1 MKFLTPFLL
10 SISLISVELPTASA
24 QNPAPGLTVLEP
36 KGFREVAQLRP
47 RSTKEIKSSTWSIGG
62 ETLDRDYT
70 DYQSYRHYLGPLG
83 AKRIRLQGGWSKCE
97 KVKGQYDFAWLDAVI
112 PDAYSRGV
120 SPWVELSYGNPIYPG
135 GGEPKLG
142 GRIPTSEEALV
153 AWDNWVRAM
162 VNRYKNQV
170 TEWEIWNEPDLNKLN
185 TGEEVAVFY
194 IRTAKLVKAIQPNAK
209 LIALGVAGVPAT
221 AFMRPFLDHLK
232 KENALDLV
240 DILTYHGYAPNPD
253 TSYPKIEE
261 MRKLVWSYNR
271 SAGRPKITF
280 MQGENGAPSTASA
293 VTIGALRQYDWT
305 ELSQAKW
312 DLRRMLAD
320 HGRGI
325 ATNLFTISDI
335 HYAAGDH
342 MTGVNTKGLL
352 KTNPDKTIE
361 RPKMAYK
368 AAQHVFSTF
377 DDQLELLDQAKPTV
391 SQATVSA
398 FQYRQRKNSGSLVTL
413 WSAEARP
420 AETYE
425 PKPTDVTIKGKFDQ
439 PVFVDLVSGKVYEI
453 PKNQWKKSG
462 DSYTFTAIPVPDYP
476 VLIAE
481 KTALHLLT
489 PTGQSA
495 NPSFKYLGKIAPKNS
510 RDIQSSNWSVGAE
523 YMDRDYTVYVNWKDY
538 LGKLG
543 VKKARIQSGW
553 AKCEKVKGHYD
564 FAWLD
569 EIVFDM
575 VKQGVTPWID
585 LCYGNPLYSGGGG
598 TTLNAAIPFSGEALA
613 GWKNYVAAVV
623 ARYGDKVTEWEIW
636 NEPNYKISIPD
647 YADFFITTA
656 ETVRSVQPKAQIIA
670 FAPGSGVDY
679 KFADSALKIIQEKGK
694 LGLINQ
700 ISHHRHIPNPDNRDS
715 EVELEKVVAKYSP
728 AIRIRQGEAGCPSEW
743 NNNFALNKYPW
754 TELTQSKH
762 ILRRLLT
769 DLGHDKESCC
779 FTIMDAK
786 TPQEWN
792 HKGLLKANEDLTVA
806 HAKPAYYA
814 FQNLISVF
822 DDKLER
828 LETYPYSVKKEEN
841 NTLSLYA
848 YADKANQ
855 LQAVTVWIKDNV
867 PSDNNEQTLCDFT
880 FANARFKNPV
890 WVDLIAGTVYEIP
903 KENWSKKENVFRQIP
918 LYDSPI
924 LIADKSLINLSVNQ

>member
-1 MKFLTPFLL
+1 MSLLNPSFLAASLL
-10 SISLISVELPTASA
+10 SISSTALGQA
-24 QNPAPGLTVLEP
+24 PPAP
-36 KGFREVAQLRP
+36 KGYQEIGQLRT
-47 RSTKEIKSSTWSIGG
+47 RSAKEINASTWSIGG

-97 KVKGQYDFAWLDAVI
+97 KVKGTYDFAWLDAVI

-120 SPWVELSYGNPIYPG
+120 SPWVELSYGNPLYNG
-135 GGEPKLG
+135 GGEAKLG
-142 GRIPTSEEALV
+142 GRIPTSEEGLT
-153 AWDNWVRAM
+153 AWDNWVRAI
-162 VNRYKNQV
+162 VTRYKAQV
-170 TEWEIWNEPDLNKLN
+170 PAWEIWNEPDLNKLN
-185 TGEEVAVFY
+185 TGEEVAAFY
-194 IRTAKLVKAIQPNAK
+194 IRTAKLVRSIQPNAQ

-221 AFMRPFLDHLK
+221 AFMRPFMEHLK
-232 KENALDLV
+232 KENALDLI
-240 DILTYHGYAPNPD
+240 DILTYHGYAPVPE

-261 MRKLVWSYNR
+261 MRQLVWSYNR

-293 VTIGALRQYDWT
+293 VTIGALRQFDWT

-312 DLRRMLAD
+312 DLRRMLGD

-368 AAQHVFSTF
+368 AAQHVFTTF
-377 DDQLELLDQAKPTV
+377 DDQLELLDKAKPTV
-391 SQATVSA
+391 SQATISA
-398 FQYRQRKNSGSLVTL
+398 FQYRHKKNGGSLVTL
-413 WSAEARP
+413 WSSEARP

-425 PKPTDVTIKGKFDQ
+425 PKPTDVTIEGKFTT
-439 PVFVDLVSGKVYEI
+439 PVLVDLITGRVYEI
-453 PKNQWKKSG
+453 PKSSWKKAG
-462 DSYTFTAIPVPDYP
+462 NSYTFTAIPVVDYP

-481 KTALHLLT
+481 KSALPLTT

-495 NPSFKYLGKIAPKNS
+495 NSSFKYLGKIAPKHS
-510 RDIQSSNWSVGAE
+510 RDIRSSNWSVGAE
-523 YMDRDYTVYVNWKDY
+523 YMDRDYTVYANWKDY

-553 AKCEKVKGHYD
+553 AKCEKVKGQYD

-569 EIVFDM
+569 EIVNDM
-575 VKQGVTPWID
+575 VRQGVTPWIN
-585 LCYGNPLYSGGGG
+585 LSYGNPIYSGGGG
-598 TTLNAAIPFSGEALA
+598 TTLNAAIPYSGEALE
-613 GWKNYVAAVV
+613 GWKKYVAAIVN
-623 ARYGDKVTEWEIW
+623 RYGDKVTEWEIW
-636 NEPNYKISIPD
+636 NEPNYKISVPD
-647 YADFFITTA
+647 YANFFVTSA
-656 ETVRSVQPKAQIIA
+656 EVVKSVRPNAKIIA
-670 FAPGSGVDY
+670 FALGSGVDY
-679 KFADSALKIIQEKGK
+679 KFADNVLKILQEKGK
-694 LGLINQ
+694 LDLVDE
-700 ISHHRHIPNPDNRDS
+700 ISHHRHISNPDNR
-715 EVELEKVVAKYSP
+715 EPEIELEKVVAKYSSK
-728 AIRIRQGEAGCPSEW
+728 IRIRQGEAGCPSEW
-743 NNNFALNKYPW
+743 NKNFAMNNYPW

-762 ILRRLLT
+762 ILRRLLN

-792 HKGLLKANEDLTVA
+792 HKGLLQANGDMTVA
-806 HAKPAYYA
+806 YPKPAYYA

-822 DDKLER
+822 DDRLSR
-828 LETYPYSVKKEEN
+828 LETYPYSAKKDDN
-841 NTLSLYA
+841 SNLSLYA
-848 YADKANQ
+848 FADKSSQ

-867 PSDNNEQTLCDFT
+867 PSNNNEQTLCDFT
-880 FANARFKNPV
+880 FANAQFKNPV
-890 WVDLIAGTVYEIP
+890 WVDLVAGTVYEIP
-903 KENWSKKENVFRQIP
+903 KESWQKKNNVFRQIP

-924 LIADKSLINLSVNQ
+924 LIADRSIISLAENQ